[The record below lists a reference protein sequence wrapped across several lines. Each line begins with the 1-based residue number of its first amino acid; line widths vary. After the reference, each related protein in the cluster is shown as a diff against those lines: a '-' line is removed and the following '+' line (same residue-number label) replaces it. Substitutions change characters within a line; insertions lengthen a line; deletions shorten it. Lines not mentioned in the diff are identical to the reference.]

1 MTVGGSL
8 RATRAAM
15 FAVVCVVLASVGH
28 VLMSGEPVP
37 WRVLALAAAAVTCAG
52 WALAGRERGRVAVVV
67 FTAAVQ
73 AALHGAFALAQAL
86 DPSPAGAP
94 GADSAPVG
102 TTGADSA
109 SALRWADFLL
119 CGPHTDLAAAARAY
133 DVAEDAGLT
142 RSIELPPLSG
152 GSSAILAL
160 QHAGH
165 GNGHGGGG
173 HDMAPMTGGASWGML
188 AAHIAAA
195 LLCGLWLAHGERALF
210 RILRAAAER
219 VLIPFALLPPMPVPA
234 WEPPRTRRPEPSA
247 RPARLRPLV
256 HTLITRGPP
265 VGLAVV

>member
-37 WRVLALAAAAVTCAG
+37 WRVLALVAAAVTCAG

-67 FTAAVQ
+67 FTAAAQ
-73 AALHGAFALAQAL
+73 AASHGAFALAQAL
-86 DPSPAGAP
+86 NPSPAGASD
-94 GADSAPVG
+94 ADSAP
-102 TTGADSA
+102 A
-109 SALRWADFLL
+109 RQWADFLL

-142 RSIELPPLSG
+142 RSIQLPPLSG

-160 QHAGH
+160 QHTGH

-173 HDMAPMTGGASWGML
+173 HDMAPMTGSASWGML
-188 AAHIAAA
+188 AAHVAAA

-210 RILRAAAER
+210 RILRAATDR
-219 VLIPFALLPPMPVPA
+219 VLIPFALLLPMPVPA

-247 RPARLRPLV
+247 RPARLRLLV

-265 VGLAVV
+265 VRLAVV